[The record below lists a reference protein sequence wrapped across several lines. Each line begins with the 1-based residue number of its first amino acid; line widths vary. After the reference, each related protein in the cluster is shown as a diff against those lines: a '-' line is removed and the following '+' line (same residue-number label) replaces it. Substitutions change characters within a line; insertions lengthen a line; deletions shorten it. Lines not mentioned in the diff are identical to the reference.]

1 MKHLLTQDIEG
12 ADWGRIVAIG
22 EGDAAQVF
30 IKGFDFGFLPYK
42 LVDLG
47 LSVKW
52 ADRNLGASSPED
64 GGLYFQ
70 WGDTQGYTAEQCGYG
85 EGQKAFASDFGGY
98 VHWNSETEALTKY
111 AEKKPNVILDIEDDA
126 AVAETKTKLRMPTEA
141 EMEELFN
148 RDKTTIKWVVET
160 KEGDTWDGGKEYES
174 MTAAG
179 VKVNDNLK
187 LDSDSNF
194 VEEGSTKRFLG
205 VRFYGKGDYAT
216 NSIFVP
222 VAGYC
227 LDGSVGGRGYEGFLW
242 SSSLNSG
249 YVLGAKL
256 GNFDARGYFGIGGDD
271 RCVGF
276 SVRAVAGG
284 VQ

>member
-22 EGDAAQVF
+22 EGDAAQVN
-30 IKGFDFGFLPYK
+30 IKGIGLGFLPYK

-85 EGQKAFASDFGGY
+85 EGQKAFASNRSDYKFYKDG
-98 VHWNSETEALTKY
+98 AFTKY
-111 AEKKPNVILDIEDDA
+111 GEMKPNVNLDIEDDA
-126 AVAETKTKLRMPTEA
+126 AVAETKTKLRMPTQA
-141 EMEELFN
+141 EMRELFN

-174 MTAAG
+174 ITAAG
-179 VKVNDNLK
+179 VKDNDNIK
-187 LDSDSNF
+187 YDSKHNF
-194 VEEGSTKRFLG
+194 VEGGSTKRFLG
-205 VRFYGKGDYAT
+205 VKFYGKGDYAS

-222 VAGYC
+222 AAGGC
-227 LDGSVGGRGYEGFLW
+227 RGGSVQGRGYEGTLW
-242 SSSLNSG
+242 SSSLYSSNALNAM
-249 YVLGAKL
+249 Y
-256 GNFDARGYFGIGGDD
+256 GNFNTRGGCGVSGFSRYFGY
-271 RCVGF
+271 

>member
-70 WGDTQGYTAEQCGYG
+70 WGDTQGYTAEQCGNG
-85 EGQKAFASDFGGY
+85 EGQKAFASNCKDYKFYKDG
-98 VHWNSETEALTKY
+98 AFTKY
-111 AEKKPNVILDIEDDA
+111 TGANVALESVDDA
-126 AVAETKTKLRMPTEA
+126 AVAETKTKLRMPTKA

-148 RDKTTIKWVVET
+148 PDKTTIKWVVET

-174 MTAAG
+174 ITAAG
-179 VKVNDNLK
+179 VKDNDNIK
-187 LDSDSNF
+187 YDSKHNF

-205 VRFYGKGDYAT
+205 VKFYGKGDYAS

-222 VAGYC
+222 AAGGC
-227 LDGSVGGRGYEGFLW
+227 NDGSVKYRGNEGVLW
-242 SSSLNSG
+242 SSSLDSG
-249 YVLGAKL
+249 NVYFVK
-256 GNFDARGYFGIGGDD
+256 RGYFNVAGDFNVGVTGS
-271 RCVGF
+271 RSSGF

>member
-30 IKGFDFGFLPYK
+30 IKGFDLVPSPYK

-70 WGDTQGYTAEQCGYG
+70 WGDTQGYTAEQCGKG
-85 EGQKAFASDFGGY
+85 EGQKAFASDWSDYKFYKDG
-98 VHWNSETEALTKY
+98 ALTKY
-111 AEKKPNVILDIEDDA
+111 TEVNVALESVDDA
-126 AVAETKTKLRMPTEA
+126 AVAETKTKLRMPTQA
-141 EMEELFN
+141 EMEELFTLN
-148 RDKTTIKWVVET
+148 KTTIKWVVET
-160 KEGDTWDGGKEYES
+160 KDGDTWDGGKEYES
-174 MTAAG
+174 MAAAG
-179 VKVNDNLK
+179 VKVRDHLK
-187 LDSDSNF
+187 LDSNQNF
-194 VEEGSTKRFLG
+194 VEKGSTKRFLG
-205 VRFYGKGDYAT
+205 VKFYGKGDYAS

-222 VAGYC
+222 AAGGC
-227 LDGSVGGRGYEGFLW
+227 RGGSVQGRGSEGTLW
-242 SSSLNSG
+242 SSSLYSSNALNAM
-249 YVLGAKL
+249 Y
-256 GNFDARGYFGIGGDD
+256 GNFNTRGGCGVSGFSRYFGY
-271 RCVGF
+271 

>member
-22 EGDAAQVF
+22 EGDAAQIF
-30 IKGFDFGFLPYK
+30 IKGFDLGFLPYK

-64 GGLYFQ
+64 AGLYFQ
-70 WGDTQGYTAEQCGYG
+70 WGDTQGYTSDQVGNG
-85 EGQKAFASDFGGY
+85 EGQKAFASSFKDY
-98 VHWNSETEALTKY
+98 VHSNSETGALTKY
-111 AEKKPNVILDIEDDA
+111 TENKPNVILDIEDDA

-141 EMEELFN
+141 EMRELFN
-148 RDKTTIKWVVET
+148 SEKTTIKWVVET

-179 VKVNDNLK
+179 VRVRDNLNI
-187 LDSDSNF
+187 DSNNNF

-205 VRFYGKGDYAT
+205 VKFYGKGDYAT

-222 VAGYC
+222 AAGNCY
-227 LDGSVGGRGYEGFLW
+227 DGSVYGRGIVGNLW
-242 SSSLNSG
+242 SSSLGSG
-249 YVLGAKL
+249 NA
-256 GNFDARGYFGIGGDD
+256 NDAIFSNLLADGYFY
-271 RCVGF
+271 VGSNKRF
-276 SVRAVAGG
+276 RGSSVRAVAGG

>member
-70 WGDTQGYTAEQCGYG
+70 WGDTQGYTAEQCGNG
-85 EGQKAFASDFGGY
+85 EGQKAFASDFSDYKLYKKGGF
-98 VHWNSETEALTKY
+98 TKY
-111 AEKKPNVILDIEDDA
+111 TEVNVALESVDDA
-126 AVAETKTKLRMPTEA
+126 AVAETKTKLRMPTKA

-148 RDKTTIKWVVET
+148 ADKTTIKWVVET

-179 VKVNDNLK
+179 VNVNDNLK
-187 LDSDSNF
+187 LDSNRNF

-205 VRFYGKGDYAT
+205 VKFYGKGDYAT

-222 VAGYC
+222 AAGYC
-227 LDGSVGGRGYEGFLW
+227 NNGSVHFRGNGGSLW
-242 SSSLNSG
+242 SSSLSSLAASFAV
-249 YVLGAKL
+249 Y
-256 GNFDARGYFGIGGDD
+256 GNISAYGTFNVD
-271 RCVGF
+271 RTYRYDGF

>member
-30 IKGFDFGFLPYK
+30 IKGFGLGFSPYN

-70 WGDTQGYTAEQCGYG
+70 WGDTQGYTAEQCGNG
-85 EGQKAFASDFGGY
+85 EGQKAFASNRSDYKFYKDG
-98 VHWNSETEALTKY
+98 AFTKY

-126 AVAETKTKLRMPTEA
+126 AVAETKTKLRMPTQA
-141 EMEELFN
+141 EMRELFN

-187 LDSDSNF
+187 LDSNSNF

-222 VAGYC
+222 AAGGC
-227 LDGSVGGRGYEGFLW
+227 HGGSVQGRGKQGSLW
-242 SSSLNSG
+242 SSSLSSFN
-249 YVLGAKL
+249 VDGAMC
-256 GNFDARGYFGIGGDD
+256 GSFNNYGGVIGDAFSDRYFG
-271 RCVGF
+271 C

>member
-30 IKGFDFGFLPYK
+30 IKGFNFGFSPYK

-70 WGDTQGYTAEQCGYG
+70 WGDTQGYTAEQCGTG
-85 EGQKAFASDFGGY
+85 EGQKAFASNWSDCKFYKDG
-98 VHWNSETEALTKY
+98 AFTKY
-111 AEKKPNVILDIEDDA
+111 AETNVALESVDDA
-126 AVAETKTKLRMPTEA
+126 AVAETKTKLRMPTQA

-148 RDKTTIKWVVET
+148 SENTTIKWVVET

-187 LDSDSNF
+187 FDSDYNF

-205 VRFYGKGDYAT
+205 VKFYGKGDYAT

-249 YVLGAKL
+249 YALGAKL